1 MAELNFYQLS
11 MTGAQ
16 VKTVLE
22 GAVVAN
28 GKQDLTE
35 DEKAQ
40 ARMNI
45 GATAAGNGIRILAR
59 FSTLSDLKS
68 TITNPSAGDAYSVGT
83 AAPYNLYIYD
93 GYYKSWKDYG
103 PIRATDIS
111 ARFSQDLDVPVSA
124 WAKDEDV
131 FVDYT
136 WKAGIPITGITSN
149 AIPIVVFSPADALSG
164 KFCPIA
170 YTFDGYVEIFAKE
183 KPTSSII
190 IQSITFLI
198 EGSA

>member
-1 MAELNFYQLS
+1 MADLNFYQLS
-11 MTGAQ
+11 MTGSQ
-16 VKTVLE
+16 VKKVLE

-28 GKQDLTE
+28 GEQNLTE
-35 DEKAQ
+35 EAKAQ
-40 ARMNI
+40 ARKNI
-45 GATAAGNGIRILAR
+45 GATATGNGIKILAR
-59 FSTLSDLKS
+59 FTSLTALKNA
-68 TITNPSAGDAYSVGT
+68 ITSPNPGDAYSVGS

-93 GYYKSWKDYG
+93 GYYKTWKNYG

-111 ARFSQDLDVPVSA
+111 ARFSQDLSVPVSS
-124 WAKDEDV
+124 WVQDKDV

-136 WKAGIPITGITSN
+136 WKASIAINGITSN
-149 AIPIVVFSPADALSG
+149 AIPIVVFSPEDALSG

-170 YTFDGYVEIFAKE
+170 YTFDGYVEIFAKS
-183 KPTSSII
+183 KPTSSIT

>member
-16 VKTVLE
+16 VKKVLE

-35 DEKAQ
+35 EEKAQ
-40 ARMNI
+40 ARINI

-68 TITNPSAGDAYSVGT
+68 TITNPIAGDAYSVGT

-93 GYYKSWKDYG
+93 GYYKLWKDYG
-103 PIRATDIS
+103 PIRATDVS
-111 ARFSQDLDVPVSA
+111 ARFTHDLSVPVSA
-124 WAKDEDV
+124 WVRDEDV

-136 WKAGIPITGITSN
+136 WKAAVPIINLTSN
-149 AIPIVVFSPADALSG
+149 AIPILAFSPSEALSG

-183 KPTSSII
+183 KPTSPII

-198 EGSA
+198 EGKA